1 MQKILNEKD
10 EYEYGFKLGEIHD
23 FLWQFGLIDI
33 EFNLADY
40 LRKKKIIDKKGKVID
55 SVSGF
60 MNMTETV
67 ERGLYEKTIDE
78 YIFVTADSARKLVRE
93 LVISEMSKE

>member
-1 MQKILNEKD
+1 MQRILNEKD

-23 FLWQFGLIDI
+23 FLWQFGFIDV

-55 SVSGF
+55 YASGF

-67 ERGLYEKTIDE
+67 KLGLYEKTVDE
-78 YIFVTADSARKLVRE
+78 YIFVTDDSARELVRE
-93 LVISEMSKE
+93 LVISEISKE